1 MESVVWCSALARA
14 GAAAIVRG
22 WFSSIGVG
30 PEPGKIY
37 STLIAFGTQQDP
49 YPNNKGAGRFIVG
62 RNSFATW
69 QISTRDVGHGQFVDI
84 PLLVA
89 GFLGY
94 SPRNLRVG
102 VWWQDPS
109 ASHNNIDLFVL
120 MPNGTQALSG
130 ASVGSIFERGHIDGT
145 LSSGTWKIRLIG
157 TSVPVAPQRVCVC
170 RPMMIAKIGAS

>member
-1 MESVVWCSALARA
+1 
-14 GAAAIVRG
+14 
-22 WFSSIGVG
+22 
-30 PEPGKIY
+30 
-37 STLIAFGTQQDP
+37 
-49 YPNNKGAGRFIVG
+49 VG

-89 GFLGY
+89 GFLRY